1 MLPIGE
7 AMGGEAQAS
16 PAPVTPCTAGEPQG
30 CHSHSSPPTK
40 AFPHSASRQLHALC
54 THSVAGLPGIK
65 LASKTSDIPLT
76 RGH

>member
-7 AMGGEAQAS
+7 AMGGEARAS

-30 CHSHSSPPTK
+30 CHSHSSTPTK
-40 AFPHSASRQLHALC
+40 ASPHSASHQLQAQC
-54 THSVAGLPGIK
+54 THSVARLPGIN

-76 RGH
+76 RG